1 MIYEVA
7 EKLALS
13 SEEVGAL
20 IQREEDDFVAP
31 ELQV

>member
-20 IQREEDDFVAP
+20 IQREEEDFAP
-31 ELQV
+31 EVQV